1 MQDRVKC
8 KGPYRARWRCDAKW
22 PKEKLL
28 RHGPELP
35 MQERSPYQQNII
47 AICASGCAVPTTAM
61 IDSLNSAIKSLAGSV
76 TLTCQSISIT
86 QNAL

>member
-1 MQDRVKC
+1 
-8 KGPYRARWRCDAKW
+8 
-22 PKEKLL
+22 
-28 RHGPELP
+28 